1 MMTNIF
7 RKQNSDGSTG
17 SAAMLLAVGSKG
29 LAYELRKGT
38 RRKWRFEKRSL
49 HDGPARNRELSIT
62 SGTGSKPASFS
73 TGWNTPE
80 QPGDY
85 SVRSSGNIG
94 QEIKDEDGLTVA
106 WTVTPELAHRIVRL
120 LNSE

>member
-1 MMTNIF
+1 MKNIF

-17 SAAMLLAVGSKG
+17 SVAMLLAVGSKG

-38 RRKWRFEKRSL
+38 RRKWRFGKRSL

-73 TGWNTPE
+73 TGWSTPE

-85 SVRSSGNIG
+85 SVRSSSNIG
-94 QEIKDEDGLTVA
+94 QEILDRDGKVVV
-106 WTVTPELAHRIVRL
+106 WTTDAVLAHRITSL